1 VTDRGL
7 FSRPLLSR
15 LVVTEEEKKRQVDN
29 RRFCIPT
36 VAREF
41 MKDTGPFDP
50 LVQSTLHGPQGY
62 CWLIPRPEED
72 PTKPIEVGAKYSL
85 PRGPT
90 VQRFEALEG
99 EEEVTK
105 PIGKKGS
112 KKKKS
117 LKSID
122 AELAAL
128 VKMNERPVREPVAD
142 LEPVLRAKTVSY
154 PVPYTMVNCKDPAP
168 VGEASFSAAYSRRAH
183 WPPGAEEQW
192 EMLAAGV
199 SHTSDYLK
207 DADFQ
212 ARFPVFSDIWPE
224 HRKHPLNQAMFGH
237 HPKSTLRLNLPECPI
252 SRGIETPYYY
262 PKCNCDHFCWHQ
274 EQDGLAAWHHCLSGA
289 TQWYLV
295 PSSHRQKFLEVAQE
309 FIRQSLTSTHTRSR
323 LAARSPVARST

>member
-15 LVVTEEEKKRQVDN
+15 LAVTEEEKKRQVDN

-85 PRGPT
+85 PRGPA

-99 EEEVTK
+99 EEEVAK
-105 PIGKKGS
+105 SIGKKGS

-122 AELAAL
+122 AEL
-128 VKMNERPVREPVAD
+128 
-142 LEPVLRAKTVSY
+142 
-154 PVPYTMVNCKDPAP
+154 
-168 VGEASFSAAYSRRAH
+168 
-183 WPPGAEEQW
+183 
-192 EMLAAGV
+192 
-199 SHTSDYLK
+199 
-207 DADFQ
+207 
-212 ARFPVFSDIWPE
+212 
-224 HRKHPLNQAMFGH
+224 
-237 HPKSTLRLNLPECPI
+237 
-252 SRGIETPYYY
+252 
-262 PKCNCDHFCWHQ
+262 
-274 EQDGLAAWHHCLSGA
+274 
-289 TQWYLV
+289 
-295 PSSHRQKFLEVAQE
+295 
-309 FIRQSLTSTHTRSR
+309 TRSSWLR
-323 LAARSPVARST
+323 CSESKVSPHAHHICAPLLLSPVARST